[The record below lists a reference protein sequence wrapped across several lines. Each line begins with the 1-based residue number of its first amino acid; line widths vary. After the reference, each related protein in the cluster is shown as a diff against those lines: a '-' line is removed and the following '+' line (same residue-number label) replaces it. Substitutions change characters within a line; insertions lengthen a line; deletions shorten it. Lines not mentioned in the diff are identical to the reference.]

1 MTIRHWNGRYYHE
14 LRKYR
19 WVGQVPIKAEAKALR
34 VNWCEITIVR
44 ENTGKQMYHNA
55 WITSHELSRE
65 TVPELTAA
73 GRAHW
78 KVENENLN
86 VLKNQGY
93 NFEHNYQFATCA
105 FFPTRHRSILSLVTP
120 RTHHPSMLRIAE

>member
-1 MTIRHWNGRYYHE
+1 VEDAVQTMTIRHWNGRYHE

-19 WVGQVPIKAEAKALR
+19 WVGQVPIKAGAKALR

-55 WITSHELSRE
+55 WITSHELTRE

-73 GRAHW
+73 GWACDHTALH
-78 KVENENLN
+78 LN
-86 VLKNQGY
+86 QKSN
-93 NFEHNYQFATCA
+93 
-105 FFPTRHRSILSLVTP
+105 
-120 RTHHPSMLRIAE
+120 PSGA